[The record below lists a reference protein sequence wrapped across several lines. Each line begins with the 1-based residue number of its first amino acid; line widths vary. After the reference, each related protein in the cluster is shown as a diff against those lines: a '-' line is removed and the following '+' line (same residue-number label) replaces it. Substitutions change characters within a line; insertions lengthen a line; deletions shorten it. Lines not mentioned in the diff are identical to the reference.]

1 MTTRQPAR
9 EVVSGYIALWLVSTL
24 ALILAIIGTAYDMP
38 GAWVTCYVL
47 SAAVIAYVP
56 VWCLRR
62 RALRTRPRVIPKP
75 LPAENPALPRAAGS
89 APGPASACRDR
100 GHFTKDACM
109 PSDVALG
116 PRRTVPRKGR

>member
-1 MTTRQPAR
+1 MTTRQPGR

-24 ALILAIIGTAYDMP
+24 ALILAIIGAAYDKP
-38 GAWVTCYVL
+38 GTQVACYVL

-62 RALRTRPRVIPKP
+62 RALRTRPRVIPKA
-75 LPAENPALPRAAGS
+75 LPAENPALHGQREVPPVQLPLAGT
-89 APGPASACRDR
+89 G